1 MEIYEVLKMKI
12 SIKRENFFV
21 LLISV
26 ITILVENK
34 ILDAYQNANFYS
46 LCGMI
51 SICMIINMIVQ
62 FTYFRINNRVFTLG
76 FWIITLSYLFQCA
89 YVVLFSLH
97 LVPQDSVIYTLH
109 LSRFGYEAF
118 VKASRIGLN
127 SIAAVFIGYMIVGN
141 NVYSSEEGKIYKGIE
156 NNTSIP
162 WWIKKV
168 GWLIVVF
175 FGIPFC
181 GSIIYQIRF
190 SIGRG
195 SYIGLTSTR
204 TGLLNLFINLNI
216 FVFCGIYLLM
226 IYYKEKKKIKYC
238 KYLLFAALSSAV
250 IMCFSGSRSLGMIY
264 ICLIVLVWFRDIT
277 TQKLNIRNILLA
289 VLLILALLQFFYA
302 IRVSRQYAFSFSN
315 VVNAF
320 FSRDNSIIYETLNE
334 FGVSVFTTAAFMQVG
349 EMGNPLAF
357 FLKEIGGVLPR
368 VASYGGE
375 IFLPATVVSGVE
387 GKYHLGS
394 TYIADYYYYFGQ
406 YCVVVI
412 ILLGVVLAVA
422 DNYIDKLKKRKD
434 YLKLAVM
441 FCWSGY
447 MINIVRAQSS
457 FNLKMLLYSWIII
470 NLLVIFVKKGRF
482 SYGKK

>member
-1 MEIYEVLKMKI
+1 MKI
-12 SIKRENFFV
+12 SIKRDNLFV
-21 LLISV
+21 LLIFI

-34 ILDAYQNANFYS
+34 ILDIYQNANFYF
-46 LCGMI
+46 LCGII
-51 SICMIINMIVQ
+51 SICMIINMIIQ
-62 FTYFRINNRVFTLG
+62 FTYFRITNRIFTLG
-76 FWIITLSYLFQCA
+76 FWIIMLSYLFQCS
-89 YVVLFSLH
+89 YVVLLSLH
-97 LVPQDSVIYTLH
+97 LVPKDSVIYTLH
-109 LSRFGYEAF
+109 LARLGYESF
-118 VKASRIGLN
+118 VNASRIGLN
-127 SIAAVFIGYMIVGN
+127 CIAGVFIGYVLVGN
-141 NVYSSEEGKIYKGIE
+141 NVYSNREENVYNSIE
-156 NNTSIP
+156 NNTIISQ
-162 WWIKKV
+162 WVKKV

-175 FGIPFC
+175 LGIPFW
-181 GSIIYQIRF
+181 GSIIYQIRY

-195 SYIGLTSTR
+195 SYIGLTSTK
-204 TGLLNLFINLNI
+204 TGLIALFINLNI

-226 IYYKEKKKIKYC
+226 IYYKEKQKIKYC
-238 KYLLFAALSSAV
+238 KYLLFVALSSAV

-277 TQKLNIRNILLA
+277 PQKLNIKNILLA
-289 VLLILALLQFFYA
+289 VFLLLILLQFFYA

-315 VVNAF
+315 IFNAF
-320 FSRDNSIIYETLNE
+320 FSRNNSIIYETLNE
-334 FGVSVFTTAAFMQVG
+334 FGVSVFITAAFMQVG

-357 FLKEIGGVLPR
+357 FLKEIGGILPR

-387 GKYHLGS
+387 GRYHLGS

-434 YLKLAVM
+434 YINLAVM

-470 NLLVIFVKKGRF
+470 NLLVVFAKKGNF
-482 SYGKK
+482 SYEKK